1 MNFDWDDNKA
11 VRNLR
16 KHGISF
22 SLAARVCMDEN
33 RIERFD
39 ARDHGEDRWITVGL
53 VGEQEIVVVY
63 TQQGETIRLVS
74 ARKAERHEREDY
86 WNR

>member
-22 SLAARVCMDEN
+22 SLAARVFIDEN

-53 VGEQEIVVVY
+53 VGEQEIVVIY

-74 ARKAERHEREDY
+74 ARKAERHERQDY